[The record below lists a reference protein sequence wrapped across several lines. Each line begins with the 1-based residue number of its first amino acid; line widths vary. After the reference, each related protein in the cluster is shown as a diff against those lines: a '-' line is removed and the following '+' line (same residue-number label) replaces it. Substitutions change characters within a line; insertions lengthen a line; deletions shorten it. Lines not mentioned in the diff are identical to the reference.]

1 MNENPAI
8 SFLGMGAVLIALI
21 VAIAWTVLPFI
32 LFSRLKATEKLLTS
46 IDLRLYYIQRH
57 FQKED
62 APTDQAPE
70 GVTTPSGAD

>member
-1 MNENPAI
+1 M
-8 SFLGMGAVLIALI
+8 LIAFT

-32 LFSRLKATEKLLTS
+32 LFSRLKGMEKLLTS

-62 APTDQAPE
+62 SPTEQAPD
-70 GVTTPSGAD
+70 GQQLDPGPG